1 MVGVLL
7 LLMSLL
13 FAGLFINSEDLN
25 MQIKWLEWIS
35 VFHYAYES
43 LSINEVKNLIL
54 REKKYGLSIE
64 VPGAVILSTFGFDVG
79 AFWKDISFLGGLSA
93 VFLGLGYIFLFY
105 FTVEKR

>member
-1 MVGVLL
+1 MV
-7 LLMSLL
+7 
-13 FAGLFINSEDLN
+13 
-25 MQIKWLEWIS
+25 EWIS

-79 AFWKDISFLGGLSA
+79 AFWKDISF
-93 VFLGLGYIFLFY
+93 
-105 FTVEKR
+105 